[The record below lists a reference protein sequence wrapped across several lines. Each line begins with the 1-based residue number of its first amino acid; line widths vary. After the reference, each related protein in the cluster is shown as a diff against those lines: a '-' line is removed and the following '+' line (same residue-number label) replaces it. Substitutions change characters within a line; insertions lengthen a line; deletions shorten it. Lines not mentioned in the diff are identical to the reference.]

1 MLRGHPQVFLPDNKE
16 LWYFATELQERMPPR
31 PAGTPRT
38 LDEYLRAFAGAR
50 PGQRVGEASPQYL
63 WSRTAAARIA
73 EVAPQAR
80 IVAILREPVSFLHS
94 LHLQFVESYIEVEP
108 DFAKALSLES
118 ERRQGRHVP
127 RYTYWPRTLLYSDH
141 VRYVEQ
147 LQRYRAAFSPQQVL
161 VLIYEEFRDDNEAT
175 VRRLLRFLE
184 VDDGHPIAQREA
196 NPTVRVRSGRAHEAV
211 HALSVGRGPVSLAV
225 KRALKAVTPR
235 DVRRSMLRRAK
246 RRLLFGEPRAADA
259 GLVLELRGRF
269 KVEVE
274 ALSEYLG
281 RDLVSFWGYDHLD

>member
-1 MLRGHPQVFLPDNKE
+1 
-16 LWYFATELQERMPPR
+16 MPPR
-31 PAGTPRT
+31 PGGTPST
-38 LDEYLRAFAGAR
+38 LDEYLRAFADAQ
-50 PGQRVGEASPQYL
+50 PGQRVGEASPFYL

-73 EVAPQAR
+73 EVAPEAR
-80 IVAILREPVSFLHS
+80 IVAVLREPVSFLHS

-127 RYTYWPRTLLYSDH
+127 RYTYWPRALLYSDH

-147 LQRYRAAFSPQQVL
+147 LQRYHAAFGPQQVL

-211 HALSVGRGPVSLAV
+211 HALSVGRGPVSLAL

-235 DVRRSMLRRAK
+235 DMRRSMLRRAK
-246 RRLLFGEPRAADA
+246 RRLLFGEPRPADA
-259 GLVLELRGRF
+259 GLVLELRRRF
-269 KVEVE
+269 KGEVE
-274 ALSEYLG
+274 ALSEYVG